1 VRQAREKEAAIEG
14 FHEKDRFRLQYDN
27 DNSLTM
33 KESSSGHGINK
44 CCEDKNDGNESPV
57 LTENKC
63 FVDCCSKQR
72 DISTASSTY
81 EPKCEEGCTALCEEN
96 PCPQRDNSVSTKL
109 IHQKTNPPNPLPQ
122 NEHDLQNAVME
133 SLSIYRSKKERD
145 NQVLQKSNDD
155 LLNFIGSET
164 VSNESPIKGSCET
177 MNHEPSIVWS
187 RDMDEYLRKL
197 AHEYLF
203 DFQKISQHLLT
214 NQEFHRKI
222 TADECRKRWS
232 ILDSEIDGK
241 EKLVEINTSVNPAV
255 YVDANK
261 DRLSFNELKNKTSN
275 LVVKPIPP
283 QLGDHQDDGVTVAN
297 RDEIM
302 SSLESEK
309 H

>member
-1 VRQAREKEAAIEG
+1 M
-14 FHEKDRFRLQYDN
+14 QYDK
-27 DNSLTM
+27 DNSFT
-33 KESSSGHGINK
+33 KKDSSPGHSINK
-44 CCEDKNDGNESPV
+44 CCEDKNDCNESPV
-57 LTENKC
+57 LAEDKC

-81 EPKCEEGCTALCEEN
+81 EPKCEEGSTALCEEN
-96 PCPQRDNSVSTKL
+96 PCPQSDNSVSTKL
-109 IHQKTNPPNPLPQ
+109 IHQKTNPPNPRSQ

-145 NQVLQKSNDD
+145 NQVLQKSNDK
-155 LLNFIGSET
+155 LLNFKGSET
-164 VSNESPIKGSCET
+164 VSNDSPKKGNCET

-187 RDMDEYLRKL
+187 RDMDESLRKL

-203 DFQKISQHLLT
+203 DFQKVSQHLLT
-214 NQEFHRKI
+214 NQEFHLKI

-232 ILDSEIDGK
+232 ILDSEIDSK
-241 EKLVEINTSVNPAV
+241 EKLVEINTSVNPAI
-255 YVDANK
+255 YVDVKK
-261 DRLSFNELKNKTSN
+261 DRLSFNELKNKKST

-283 QLGDHQDDGVTVAN
+283 QLDDHQDDGVTVAN